1 MASIVPVN
9 GTTPVPVDNCRI
21 YEVPRKPSATEVD
34 SATFWVSSQRSSQ
47 IEIGRRYLL
56 TLDDGTTRDLEV
68 RKAVS
73 PTVMPGSTMFFGV
86 LHRS

>member
-1 MASIVPVN
+1 VQ
-9 GTTPVPVDNCRI
+9 VDNCRI
-21 YEVPRKPSATEVD
+21 YEVPRKPSASEAD
-34 SATFWVSSQRSSQ
+34 SATFWVSSQRSGQ
-47 IEIGRRYLL
+47 IQVGQRYLL